1 MDARFV
7 TLKNNNNMQITH
19 VGSHFSLGSTA
30 QSKLLVI
37 SRILAE
43 FLVYAIIQL
52 IRVSGAFFPAIRIF
66 QIADLGFSF
75 IDLSSR
81 PRPTRRC
88 KLLYAIAYTDRIAHH

>member
-43 FLVYAIIQL
+43 FLNYAIIQL
-52 IRVSGAFFPAIRIF
+52 IRVSGAFFQPSVFFRL
-66 QIADLGFSF
+66 QIWGLVSLISVVGLHDVASCCML
-75 IDLSSR
+75 
-81 PRPTRRC
+81 
-88 KLLYAIAYTDRIAHH
+88 